1 MTSSTTQDPLG
12 SGVSSSIFTVISSVF
27 QVFPAISKPRCVGSR
42 SRRRKMKEMEE
53 EEEKEIRRKFNR
65 GQGITGKYQE
75 DFNLVFLPALPFSV
89 TFRVFWVF

>member
-1 MTSSTTQDPLG
+1 
-12 SGVSSSIFTVISSVF
+12 
-27 QVFPAISKPRCVGSR
+27 
-42 SRRRKMKEMEE
+42 MKEMEE

>member
-53 EEEKEIRRKFNR
+53 EEKEIRRNR

-89 TFRVFWVF
+89 TFRVF